1 MNVLPIMYWTPKM
14 HKTPSKARYIVAA
27 AKCTNKALAKDIT
40 SVLKMFYRQ
49 IENYNAK
56 MHKMSY
62 IKNFWVVKNKDP
74 VIEGLNYL
82 SNKDKAKSIATYD
95 FSTLYTKIPHNKL
108 LSVLNEITDVCF
120 YGCSYS
126 KIWIEKGNAGWC
138 NNPKTKT
145 NKRIMDKAQIKN
157 AITYLLDNCYFTVGD
172 NVFKQVI
179 GIPMGTDPA
188 PFMANLFLY
197 YYENKFMRELRKNDR
212 KSAYKFS
219 YVWRFIDDLSAV
231 NNDNIFENNIPN
243 IYPPELELK
252 KENNGY
258 MNASFLDLEI
268 KYNEQEIDFI
278 LEKKNS
284 GKNISFEKIAHD

>member
-1 MNVLPIMYWTPKM
+1 M
-14 HKTPSKARYIVAA
+14 
-27 AKCTNKALAKDIT
+27 
-40 SVLKMFYRQ
+40 
-49 IENYNAK
+49 
-56 MHKMSY
+56 
-62 IKNFWVVKNKDP
+62 
-74 VIEGLNYL
+74 
-82 SNKDKAKSIATYD
+82 
-95 FSTLYTKIPHNKL
+95 KL
-108 LSVLNEITDVCF
+108 LISVFMCFYCDFCF

-172 NVFKQVI
+172 NVYKQVI

-268 KYNEQEIDFI
+268 NIMNKKFSLKLYDKRDDFGFSIVRMPHASNNMPSTIFFSSFCSEMLRIGRCTTGQEDFKQSSGQLMKHMQRQNENKNKQTKNCLSKLYKKQHQVFSVFFDSEDEFLEHLLSSRHRDF
-278 LEKKNS
+278 N
-284 GKNISFEKIAHD
+284 N

>member
-1 MNVLPIMYWTPKM
+1 M
-14 HKTPSKARYIVAA
+14 
-27 AKCTNKALAKDIT
+27 
-40 SVLKMFYRQ
+40 
-49 IENYNAK
+49 
-56 MHKMSY
+56 
-62 IKNFWVVKNKDP
+62 VKNKDP

-138 NNPKTKT
+138 NDPKTKT

-197 YYENKFMRELRKNDR
+197 YYENK
-212 KSAYKFS
+212 
-219 YVWRFIDDLSAV
+219 
-231 NNDNIFENNIPN
+231 
-243 IYPPELELK
+243 
-252 KENNGY
+252 
-258 MNASFLDLEI
+258 
-268 KYNEQEIDFI
+268 
-278 LEKKNS
+278 
-284 GKNISFEKIAHD
+284 